1 MSTSQTERRPAA
13 RSPAPA
19 RARTPVVD
27 ADIHPFVDPA
37 RVAARL
43 AEPWRTRFTR
53 FGVRTASPPMVY
65 PRMRNG
71 GMRLDS
77 YPEHGAPG
85 GDLELMR
92 AQLLDAYDVAAGVLI
107 PLQSHTFGAEEPD
120 YAAALCRALNECLVA
135 DWLDPEPR
143 LRASICLPHE
153 SPEHAVAEIEHWAGD
168 PRFVQALFPSGTHLP
183 MSDAKYRPIY
193 AAAARLGLPVAV
205 HLGGTEGHRGDGWP
219 SFYLEQHAWYGNAM
233 AVALTGLVAGGVL
246 SRNPDLQLVLVEGGV
261 SWVTSLLWSLD
272 QAWPLMREDLPGM
285 TRSPSAQVREQCW
298 FTTQPIEEAPDP
310 AHLAATLRASGLT
323 DRILF
328 SSDYPHW
335 DFDAPDTAL
344 RVLPAALRTPMM
356 SANAARLYR
365 LEPLSPGGTR

>member
-1 MSTSQTERRPAA
+1 MTTSPTVRRRPA
-13 RSPAPA
+13 RT
-19 RARTPVVD
+19 RTPVID

-37 RVAARL
+37 RIAARL
-43 AEPWRTRFTR
+43 PEPWRRRYTR
-53 FGVRTASPPMVY
+53 FGVRNAPPPAVY
-65 PRMRNG
+65 PRVRNG

-77 YPEHGAPG
+77 HPG
-85 GDLELMR
+85 TGPPGSDLGMLR

-107 PLQSHTFGAEEPD
+107 PLQAHTFGAEEPD

-168 PRFVQALFPSGTHLP
+168 RRFVQALFPSGTHLP

-193 AAAARLGLPVAV
+193 DAAAGLGLPVGI

-219 SFYLEQHAWYGNAM
+219 SFYLEQHGWYGNAM
-233 AVALTGLVAGGVL
+233 AIALTGLVAGGVL
-246 SRNPDLQLVLVEGGV
+246 ARTPELQLVLVEGGV

-272 QAWPLMREDLPGM
+272 QAWPQMREDTPEL

-298 FTTQPIEEAPDP
+298 FTTQPIEEAPVND
-310 AHLAATLRASGLT
+310 HLAATLRHSGLAE
-323 DRILF
+323 RILF

-344 RVLPAALRTPMM
+344 RVLPAELRTPMM
-356 SANAARLYR
+356 SANAARLYGIDPAAAAGDPR
-365 LEPLSPGGTR
+365 